1 MNAMHTVNA
10 LLEVCAFNAS
20 YARTIDDDAL
30 EQWPSYFTERCRYR
44 ITHVENEKEGLPAG
58 IVWADSRAMLEDRIS
73 ALREANIYER
83 HRYRHLIGMPV
94 ISRADA
100 NGIVAESPFAVARIM
115 HTGQTELFATGVY
128 RDVFERADDGMLR
141 LAERTAV
148 CDSTVTDTLLALPL

>member
-1 MNAMHTVNA
+1 MNE
-10 LLEVCAFNAS
+10 LLEVCAFNAA

-30 EQWPSYFTERCRYR
+30 EQWPAYFTDRCRYR

-58 IVWADSRAMLEDRIS
+58 IVWADSRAMLEDRVS

-94 ISRADA
+94 ISRANAHDIA
-100 NGIVAESPFAVARIM
+100 AESPFVVARVM

-128 RDVFERADDGMLR
+128 RDVFERAADGTLR
-141 LAERTAV
+141 LAERVAV